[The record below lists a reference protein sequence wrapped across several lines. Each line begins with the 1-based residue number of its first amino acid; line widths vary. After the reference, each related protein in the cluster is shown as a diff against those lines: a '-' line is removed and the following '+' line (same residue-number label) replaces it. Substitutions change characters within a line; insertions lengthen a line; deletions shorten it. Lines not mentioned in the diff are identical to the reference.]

1 MEPSKSLRV
10 FFWRELNLVP
20 RTQEHFVVPGV
31 RWLPAVRGVVAPFDP
46 SVYITES
53 VMNSHVTAVA
63 DFYIVEWVVIVLVV
77 SHDWSAVCG
86 ERTAPNTLTRSWKFT
101 GLEHAIYRI
110 SLFLTILRG
119 EAVVRL
125 SYCHESPVPQLLRPK
140 ESPGL

>member
-1 MEPSKSLRV
+1 MEPSESLRV
-10 FFWRELNLVP
+10 FFWRKLNSVP
-20 RTQEHFVVPGV
+20 SAQEYFVVPGV
-31 RWLPAVRGVVAPFDP
+31 RRLPAVCGVVAPFLP
-46 SVYITES
+46 SRNVTES

-63 DFYIVEWVVIVLVV
+63 DFYIIERVVIVLVV

-101 GLEHAIYRI
+101 ILEHSVYGVA
-110 SLFLTILRG
+110 LFLAILRR